1 MNMNPQQRLQ
11 KLRALMYERQIA
23 AVIIPG
29 TDPHASEYSP
39 EHWKER
45 EWISGFNGSAGTV
58 VVTTDDAGLWT
69 DSRYF
74 LQADEQLSGNGI
86 RLFKDGLIE
95 TPSITDFLVESL
107 KTGDSVAVNPE
118 MFSIVAVEDLKNQ
131 LQQKGI
137 KLNTDYDLLA
147 EVWTENRPPLP
158 LEPIFCLPEKFSG
171 ESAKNKIENI
181 RETLKSNGCNAV
193 LYSGLDE
200 VAWLFNI
207 RGNDVSFNPVAIA
220 YAFVDDKQTYL
231 FIPQQK
237 ITQEVASQL
246 AADGIAIYDYSKIN
260 DFLANLPKETILALD
275 FNRINFSLY
284 AKATCQKRNLPS
296 AVIDAKSIKNATELQ
311 GIRSAMVRDGVA
323 MVKFLKWL
331 EESIKKEHLTE
342 LSVSEKLKAF
352 RSEQKFFAGESFNT
366 IAGYAAH
373 GAIVHY
379 AATEESN
386 ATLAPE
392 NFLLLDSGGQYFD
405 GTTDITR
412 TIALGELTEQQK
424 TDFTLVLKGHIALA
438 QAVFPYGTCGVQL
451 DILARQYLWQNA
463 LNYGHGTGHGVGH
476 FLCVHEGPQNIRT
489 NLNPTI
495 LKTGMVI
502 SNEPGLYRTNQYG
515 IRTENLVAV
524 VEHESNEFGQFLAF
538 ETLTLCPIDKNSIN
552 ETMLSDSEKA
562 WLNAYHKTVYERI
575 APHLSDEEKAWLK
588 EKTSEIE

>member
-1 MNMNPQQRLQ
+1 MTPQQRI
-11 KLRALMYERQIA
+11 KTLRALMHKRKIA
-23 AVIIPG
+23 ATIIPG

-39 EHWKER
+39 EYWKER

-58 VVTTDDAGLWT
+58 VVTSTDAGLWT

-74 LQADEQLSGNGI
+74 LQAEEQLSSSGI

-118 MFSIVAVEDLKNQ
+118 MFSISAIADLQNQ
-131 LQQKGI
+131 LQQHGI
-137 KLNTDYDLLA
+137 ELNTSYDLIG
-147 EVWTENRPPLP
+147 EIWTGNRPLLP
-158 LEPIFCLPEKFSG
+158 LEPIFYLTEEFSG
-171 ESAKNKIENI
+171 ETAKSKIARV
-181 RETLKSNGCNAV
+181 REQLKATHADAA

-207 RGNDVSFNPVAIA
+207 RGNDVDFNPVAIA
-220 YAFVDDKQTYL
+220 YAFVDNQRAIL
-231 FIPQQK
+231 FINQK
-237 ITQEVASQL
+237 KLTDKVALQL
-246 AADGIAIYDYSKIN
+246 ADNGITPYDYSKIN
-260 DFLANLPKETILALD
+260 SFLEQLPAETVLAMD
-275 FNRINFSLY
+275 YERINFSLY
-284 AKATCQKRNLPS
+284 RSARCQKMPMPS
-296 AVIDAKSIKNATELQ
+296 AVVEAKSIKNATELQ

-331 EESIKKEHLTE
+331 EESIEKEHLTE
-342 LSVSEKLKAF
+342 LSVSEKLKNF
-352 RSEQKFFAGESFNT
+352 RAEQLLFAGESFNT

-451 DILARQYLWQNA
+451 DVLARQYLWQNA

-538 ETLTLCPIDKNSIN
+538 ETLTLCPIDKNAIN
-552 ETMLSDSEKA
+552 ETMLSDGEKA

>member
-1 MNMNPQQRLQ
+1 MNIQQRLQ
-11 KLRALMYERQIA
+11 ALRALMHERQIA
-23 AVIIPG
+23 VVIIPG

-74 LQADEQLSGNGI
+74 LQAEEQLSGSGI

-95 TPSITDFLVESL
+95 TPSIATFLSESL
-107 KTGDSVAVNPE
+107 QSGDVVSVNPE
-118 MFSIVAVEDLKNQ
+118 MFSILAVEDLKNQ

-137 KLNTDYDLLA
+137 KLNTDYDLIG
-147 EVWTENRPPLP
+147 EIWTENRPPLP

-171 ESAKNKIENI
+171 ESAKSKIENI
-181 RETLKSNGCNAV
+181 RETLKNNGCNAA

-220 YAFVDDKQTYL
+220 YAFVDEKQAYL
-231 FIPQQK
+231 FTPQQK
-237 ITQEVASQL
+237 ITQEVALQL
-246 AADGIAIYDYSKIN
+246 SEDGIVVYDYSKIG
-260 DFLANLPKETILALD
+260 DFLANLPKEIILALD
-275 FNRINFSLY
+275 FNRINFALY
-284 AKATCQKRNLPS
+284 TKASCQKKQLSS
-296 AVIDAKSIKNATELQ
+296 AVIDAKSIKNETELQ

-331 EESIKKEHLTE
+331 EESIAKEHLTE
-342 LSVSEKLKAF
+342 LSVAEKLKDF
-352 RSEQKFFAGESFNT
+352 RSEQALFAGESFNT

-379 AATEESN
+379 AATAESN

-412 TIALGELTEQQK
+412 TIALGEVSEQQK

-451 DILARQYLWQNA
+451 DILARQFLWQNA

-495 LKTGMVI
+495 LKMGMVI

-524 VEHESNEFGQFLAF
+524 VEQESNKFGQFLAF
-538 ETLTLCPIDKNSIN
+538 ETLTLCPIDKNAIN
-552 ETMLSDSEKA
+552 ETLLSDNEKA
-562 WLNAYHKTVYERI
+562 WLNAYHRTVFERI

-588 EKTSEIE
+588 EKTSELK

>member
-1 MNMNPQQRLQ
+1 MNSQQRLQ
-11 KLRALMYERQIA
+11 KLRALMHERQIA

-58 VVTTDDAGLWT
+58 VVTANDAGLWT

-74 LQADEQLSGNGI
+74 LQADEQLSGSGI
-86 RLFKDGLIE
+86 RLFKDGLIG

-118 MFSIVAVEDLKNQ
+118 MFSISAIADLQNQ
-131 LQQKGI
+131 LQQHGI
-137 KLNTDYDLLA
+137 ELNTSYDLIG
-147 EVWTENRPPLP
+147 EIWTENRPTLP
-158 LEPIFCLPEKFSG
+158 LESIFCLPEKFSG
-171 ESAKNKIENI
+171 KSAKNKIENI
-181 RETLKSNGCNAV
+181 RKNLQNNGCNAV

-296 AVIDAKSIKNATELQ
+296 AVIDAKSIKNETELQ

-331 EESIKKEHLTE
+331 EESIEKEHLTE
-342 LSVSEKLKAF
+342 LSVSEKLKNF
-352 RSEQKFFAGESFNT
+352 RAEQLLFAGESFNT

-412 TIALGELTEQQK
+412 TIALGALTEQQK

-538 ETLTLCPIDKNSIN
+538 ETLTLCPIDKNAIN
-552 ETMLSDSEKA
+552 ETMLSDGEKA

>member
-1 MNMNPQQRLQ
+1 MNPQQRL
-11 KLRALMYERQIA
+11 KRLRALMHERQIA

-118 MFSIVAVEDLKNQ
+118 MFSISAIADLQNQ
-131 LQQKGI
+131 LQQHGI
-137 KLNTDYDLLA
+137 ELNTSYDLIG
-147 EVWTENRPPLP
+147 EIWTENRPTLP
-158 LEPIFCLPEKFSG
+158 LEPIFSLPENFSG
-171 ESAKNKIENI
+171 KSAKNKIENI
-181 RETLKSNGCNAV
+181 RKNLQNNGCNAV

-220 YAFVDDKQTYL
+220 YAFVDEKQAYL
-231 FIPQQK
+231 FTPQQK

-296 AVIDAKSIKNATELQ
+296 AVIDAKSIKNETELQ

-331 EESIKKEHLTE
+331 EESIKKEQLTE
-342 LSVSEKLKAF
+342 LSVSEKLKNF
-352 RSEQKFFAGESFNT
+352 RAEQLLFAGESFNT

-451 DILARQYLWQNA
+451 DVLARQYLWQNA

-538 ETLTLCPIDKNSIN
+538 ETLTLCPIDKNAIN
-552 ETMLSDSEKA
+552 ETMLSDGEKA

-575 APHLSDEEKAWLK
+575 APHLFGEEKTWLK

>member
-1 MNMNPQQRLQ
+1 MNPQQRLQ
-11 KLRALMYERQIA
+11 KLRALMHKRQIA

-118 MFSIVAVEDLKNQ
+118 MFSISAIADLQNQ
-131 LQQKGI
+131 LQQHGI
-137 KLNTDYDLLA
+137 ELNTDYDLLG

-158 LEPIFCLPEKFSG
+158 LEPIFCLPENFSG
-171 ESAKNKIENI
+171 KSAKNKIENI
-181 RETLKSNGCNAV
+181 RKNLQNNGCNAV

-220 YAFVDDKQTYL
+220 YAFVDDKQACL
-231 FIPQQK
+231 FIHQQK
-237 ITQEVASQL
+237 ITQEVALQL
-246 AADGIAIYDYSKIN
+246 AEDGIAIYDYSKIN

-275 FNRINFSLY
+275 FNRINFALY
-284 AKATCQKRNLPS
+284 TKATCQKKQLLS
-296 AVIDAKSIKNATELQ
+296 AVIDAKSIKNETELQ
-311 GIRSAMVRDGVA
+311 GIRAAMVRDGVA

-331 EESIKKEHLTE
+331 EESIKKEQLTE
-342 LSVSEKLKAF
+342 LSVSEKLKDF
-352 RSEQKFFAGESFNT
+352 RSEQSLFAGESFNT

-379 AATEESN
+379 AATAESN

-412 TIALGELTEQQK
+412 TIALGEVSEQQK

-438 QAVFPYGTCGVQL
+438 QAVFLYGTCGVQL

-552 ETMLSDSEKA
+552 ETMLSDIEKA